1 MNVRF
6 YHAVWLLMAVF
17 TFQAF
22 PQNNGINID
31 AMRENAQMAQ
41 NKISPLYDIIDVKK
55 TDAVFEIYYYINGS
69 QDDEFE
75 VSLVLVRES
84 DPNFRII
91 PRHIMG
97 KIGVGSFSG
106 KNNSIVWNYKQDILK
121 DLKGNDYRF
130 DLTVRKIE
138 QSSFPWAWVG
148 IGAAAGGAAAVLLLG
163 GKNSVDTP
171 GQTAVAGI
179 PAIGVARPN

>member
-1 MNVRF
+1 MNIRII
-6 YHAVWLLMAVF
+6 HSLWLLMAVI
-17 TFQAF
+17 TFQASA
-22 PQNNGINID
+22 QKKGIDVD
-31 AMRENAQMAQ
+31 AMRESAHKAQ
-41 NKISPLYDIIDVKK
+41 NNISVPYDIIDVKK

-75 VSLVLVRES
+75 VSVVLVRES
-84 DPNFRII
+84 DPNLRII
-91 PRHIMG
+91 PKHVMG
-97 KIGVGSFSG
+97 KIGVGTFSG

-148 IGAAAGGAAAVLLLG
+148 LGAAAGGAAAVLLLKKSDDG
-163 GKNSVDTP
+163 P
-171 GQTAVAGI
+171 GQSAVAGI